1 MRSAKGQ
8 VDEADLAAQLALL
21 LGEELADRIP
31 DLNAVLL
38 AIERAPGDLALA
50 RELHR
55 LIHVVKGASRS
66 AGMVEIE
73 AACHDLESLLAAVE
87 PGTAIP
93 GSTLASGIEF
103 VDQLEHARRQLTAGE
118 PVTLTDHAETAP
130 DTLAPAVVPSADV
143 TVRVASEELDLMMGR
158 SATVLIAR
166 QRLTAPIRVLGE
178 LEIELGQRRTL
189 SAAQLASTS
198 RRLTSVHRELQ
209 RALTTLDTSAAQLD
223 EHVRRIRLRS
233 IGDAA
238 RGCDRIVRDTA
249 AATGKRAELFVH
261 GSEVRVDRAQVD
273 VLRDV
278 LIQITRNS
286 VAHGIEAPE
295 ARARAGKPEL
305 GRVTIAAELLG
316 DSVRVT
322 VSDDGG
328 GLDLAAITASAARR
342 GARIESMAEAERAI
356 FAPGLST
363 AASVTAVSGRGVGLD
378 VAKQRIE
385 AMHGSITVTSD
396 TGRHTTFTI
405 ELPTTVATIT
415 AMVVSCG
422 GLAYAIPSASVDRV
436 VRVKRSSVRHA
447 DGKSLVRV
455 DETWLPFGLLA
466 SVLGQPAVLAER
478 AVAVVLLQSGRR
490 VVLAVDAVVGIS
502 DLVVGQLDPRLGRIR
517 HLTGQARLASGLVA
531 LVVNTSDLIDDVL
544 GMSVTIAAV
553 PTPAKRRRILVV
565 DDSATT
571 RALEANI
578 LRTAGY
584 DVVVAVDGEAALRHL
599 TQDPHVDLIV
609 SDIDMPNLDGFGM
622 TQAVRSDD
630 RIATLP
636 VILVT
641 ARGTDEDRARG
652 LRVGA
657 NAYLVKSSFDQTVLL
672 QTVARLL

>member
-1 MRSAKGQ
+1 MRSARGQ

-31 DLNAVLL
+31 DLNGVLL
-38 AIERAPGDLALA
+38 AIERTPSDLALA

-73 AACHDLESLLAAVE
+73 AGCHDLESLLATVE

-93 GSTLASGIEF
+93 ATTIARGISF
-103 VDQLEHARRQLTAGE
+103 TDQLEQARKQLSAGQ
-118 PVTLTDHAETAP
+118 PVTLGAP
-130 DTLAPAVVPSADV
+130 TEVAQEAPAATPDA
-143 TVRVASEELDLMMGR
+143 TVRVAAEDLDLMMGR
-158 SATVLIAR
+158 SAAVLMAR
-166 QRLTAPIRVLGE
+166 QRLTDPIRVLSE
-178 LEIELGQRRTL
+178 LEVELGQRRSL
-189 SAAQLASTS
+189 SAAQLANTS
-198 RRLTSVHRELQ
+198 RRLSSVHRDLA
-209 RALTTLDTSAAQLD
+209 RALDTLDSSSAQLD

-238 RGCDRIVRDTA
+238 RGCERIVHDTA
-249 AATGKRAELFVH
+249 AATGKHAELVVH
-261 GSEVRVDRAQVD
+261 GSEVRVDRAQIE

-278 LIQITRNS
+278 LIQIARNS

-295 ARARAGKPEL
+295 VRKLAGKPEL
-305 GRVTIAAELLG
+305 GKVTIEADIAG

-328 GLDLAAITASAARR
+328 GLDLEAIAASGARR
-342 GARIESMAEAERAI
+342 GVRIDSLADAERAI

-363 AASVTAVSGRGVGLD
+363 ATNITEISGRGVGLD

-385 AMHGSITVTSD
+385 AMHGSITVTSER
-396 TGRHTTFTI
+396 GRHTTFTI

-422 GLAYAIPSASVDRV
+422 GVAYAVPSSSVDRA
-436 VRVKRSSVRHA
+436 VRVKRSGVRHA
-447 DGKSLVRV
+447 EGKSLVRI
-455 DETWLPFGLLA
+455 DETWLPLGILA
-466 SVLGQPAVLAER
+466 SVLGKPAVLAER
-478 AVAVVLLQSGRR
+478 VAAIVLIQSGRR
-490 VVLAVDAVVGIS
+490 VALAVDSIVGIS
-502 DLVVGQLDPRLGRIR
+502 DLVVGALDPRLGRIR
-517 HLTGQARLASGLVA
+517 HLTGQARLGSGRVA
-531 LVVNTSDLIDDVL
+531 LVVNASDLIDDVL
-544 GMSVTIAAV
+544 GMTVTLPTVAA
-553 PTPAKRRRILVV
+553 PTKRRRILVV

-584 DVVVAVDGEAALRHL
+584 EVIVAVDGEAALRQL
-599 TQDPHVDLIV
+599 NENPHVDLIV
-609 SDIDMPNLDGFGM
+609 SDIDMPNLDGFGL
-622 TQAVRSDD
+622 TQAIRSTD
-630 RIATLP
+630 RIAALP
-636 VILVT
+636 VVLVT

-672 QTVARLL
+672 QTIARLL

>member
-1 MRSAKGQ
+1 M
-8 VDEADLAAQLALL
+8 DEADLAAQLALL

-31 DLNAVLL
+31 DLNGVLL
-38 AIERAPGDLALA
+38 AIERTPSDLALA

-73 AACHDLESLLAAVE
+73 AGCHELESLLATVE

-93 GSTLASGIEF
+93 ATTIASGIAF
-103 VDQLEHARRQLTAGE
+103 TDQLEHARKQLSAGE
-118 PVTLTDHAETAP
+118 PVSLA
-130 DTLAPAVVPSADV
+130 APAAVAQDTPAPATPDA
-143 TVRVASEELDLMMGR
+143 TVRVAAEDLDLMMGR
-158 SATVLIAR
+158 SAAVLIAR
-166 QRLTAPIRVLGE
+166 QRLTDPIRILS
-178 LEIELGQRRTL
+178 EIEVELGQRRSL
-189 SAAQLASTS
+189 SATQLASTS
-198 RRLTSVHRELQ
+198 RRLSAVHRDLA
-209 RALTTLDTSAAQLD
+209 RALAALDTSSAQLD

-238 RGCDRIVRDTA
+238 RGCERIVHDTA

-261 GSEVRVDRAQVD
+261 GSEVRVDRAQVE

-278 LIQITRNS
+278 LIQIVRNC

-295 ARARAGKPEL
+295 VRALAGKPEL
-305 GRVTIAAELLG
+305 GRVTIEADIAG

-328 GLDLAAITASAARR
+328 GLDLEAIAASGARR
-342 GARIESMAEAERAI
+342 GVRIDSLADAERAI

-363 AASVTAVSGRGVGLD
+363 ATNITEISGRGVGLD

-385 AMHGSITVTSD
+385 AMHGSITVSSER
-396 TGRHTTFTI
+396 GRHTTFSI

-415 AMVVSCG
+415 AMVVSCAG
-422 GLAYAIPSASVDRV
+422 VAYAVPSASIDRA
-436 VRVKRSSVRHA
+436 VRIERSGVRHA
-447 DGKSLVRV
+447 EGKSLARI
-455 DETWLPFGLLA
+455 DDTWLPLGLLA
-466 SVLGQPAVLAER
+466 SVLGKPAVLAER
-478 AVAVVLLQSGRR
+478 AAAIVLIQSGRR
-490 VVLAVDAVVGIS
+490 VALAVDAIVGIS
-502 DLVVGQLDPRLGRIR
+502 ELVVGQLDPRLGRLR
-517 HLTGQARLASGLVA
+517 HLTGQARLPSGRVA
-531 LVVNTSDLIDDVL
+531 LVVNASDLIDDVL
-544 GMSVTIAAV
+544 GMSVALPTIAA
-553 PTPAKRRRILVV
+553 PTKRRRVLVV

-584 DVVVAVDGEAALRHL
+584 EVIVAVDGEAALRQL
-599 TQDPHVDLIV
+599 IENPHVDLVV
-609 SDIDMPNLDGFGM
+609 SDIDMPNLDGFGL
-622 TQAVRSDD
+622 TQAIRNTD

-636 VILVT
+636 VVLVT

-672 QTVARLL
+672 QTIARLL